1 MEADL
6 LNIQPGSSEPIYRQI
21 IAQLQR
27 LISSGQLPPGEPL
40 PSVRDVAGV
49 HGVNPVTVSRAY
61 TLLEA
66 EGFLDRRRGI
76 GMVVASRAR
85 RAISDTARLEQLDR
99 PLKEVVRQARELDLS
114 SQLVLER
121 LKTLLKEEKS

>member
-1 MEADL
+1 VEADL
-6 LNIQPGSSEPIYRQI
+6 LNIQPASPEPIYRQI

-61 TLLEA
+61 SLLES

-76 GMVVASRAR
+76 GMVVATRAR
-85 RAISDTARLEQLDR
+85 RAISDTVRLEQLER
-99 PLKEVVRQARELDLS
+99 PLMEVVRQARELDLAD
-114 SQLVLER
+114 QLVVER
-121 LKTLLKEEKS
+121 LKTLLKEDK

>member
-1 MEADL
+1 MESDL
-6 LNIQPGSSEPIYRQI
+6 LNIQPASPEPIYRQI

-27 LISSGQLPPGEPL
+27 LIASGQLPPGESL

-61 TLLEA
+61 SLLEA
-66 EGFLDRRRGI
+66 AGFLDRRRGI

-85 RAISDTARLEQLDR
+85 RAIPDAARLAQLDR
-99 PLKEVVRQARELDLS
+99 PLKEVARQARELDLAD
-114 SQLVLER
+114 QLVLER
-121 LKTLLKEEKS
+121 LKTILKEEK

>member
-6 LNIQPGSSEPIYRQI
+6 LNIQPASAEPIYRQI

-27 LISSGQLPPGEPL
+27 LISSGQLPAGEPL

-61 TLLEA
+61 SLLES

-76 GMVVASRAR
+76 GMVVASRPR
-85 RAISDTARLEQLDR
+85 RAISDTARLGQLDL

-114 SQLVLER
+114 DQLVLER
-121 LKTLLKEEKS
+121 LKTLLKEKS